1 MQTLKLLRGNL
12 SSLCFSDPR
21 RLAPATTGLT
31 LVTCLLISLVDTL
44 VIDLSSR
51 RLADLCSEALLHIYL
66 TLVISTP
73 LDLLATLP
81 RPWSVDIA
89 VSFERVANRS
99 FCLTAMGFCSL
110 LLHQRGSP
118 HLVALDFE
126 C

>member
-1 MQTLKLLRGNL
+1 MLKLLRGNS
-12 SSLCFSDPR
+12 SSLCFSDPSR
-21 RLAPATTGLT
+21 SSPATAGLNFVIF
-31 LVTCLLISLVDTL
+31 LVISLLDTL

-51 RLADLCSEALLHIYL
+51 RLADLCSESLLNIYS
-66 TLVISTP
+66 TLVISNP
-73 LDLLATLP
+73 LDLLVTLP

-89 VSFERVANRS
+89 ASFERVANHP
-99 FCLTAMGFCSL
+99 FCLTAMGFYSL